1 MTERIDLNADSGGGV
16 LHGPADYSITNGDE
30 TAFNCGDFDGSG
42 AVEPNDA
49 MEMLF
54 FLTTGSSKA
63 ARDETADANNSGAI
77 DIQDAIGIVRHIFFA
92 DQMPSD
98 PEPSSC
104 GVDPDDPG
112 SDGNLGCDVYSSCD
126 AISGDEN

>member
-63 ARDETADANNSGAI
+63 ACDETAGENNRGAI
-77 DIQDAIGIVRHIFFA
+77 AIQDAIGIVRHLFLA
-92 DQMPSD
+92 DQMPPD
-98 PEPSSC
+98 PGPSSC
-104 GVDPDDPG
+104 GVDPG
-112 SDGNLGCDVYSSCD
+112 SDGDLRCDVYSSCD
-126 AISGDEN
+126 A